1 MPVRSLW
8 TLWPDP
14 STGTGTLDLMAKP
27 NTLAHAPSSPPPGLL
42 IAEEVVAEE
51 KPAFKPASPERSQ
64 PIASRPEPELKDD
77 ALEIPGDPST
87 LRALVVHGSL
97 RHDGKKFTADSEVAL
112 PAALA
117 KSLEAKGVVRIIR
130 RPA

>member
-1 MPVRSLW
+1 M
-8 TLWPDP
+8 
-14 STGTGTLDLMAKP
+14 
-27 NTLAHAPSSPPPGLL
+27 
-42 IAEEVVAEE
+42 AEE

>member
-1 MPVRSLW
+1 M
-8 TLWPDP
+8 
-14 STGTGTLDLMAKP
+14 
-27 NTLAHAPSSPPPGLL
+27 
-42 IAEEVVAEE
+42 VAED

-77 ALEIPGDPST
+77 AGNHRRPST

-97 RHDGKKFTADSEVAL
+97 RHDGRFPADSEVAL
-112 PAALA
+112 PVALA